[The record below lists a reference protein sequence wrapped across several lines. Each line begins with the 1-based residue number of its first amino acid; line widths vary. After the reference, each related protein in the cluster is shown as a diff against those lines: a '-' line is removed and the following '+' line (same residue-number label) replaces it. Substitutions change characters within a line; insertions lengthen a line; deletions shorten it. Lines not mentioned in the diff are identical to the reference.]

1 MKTISIANQKGGVG
15 KTTSAINIAAGLAVK
30 GARTLLIDLD
40 MQRNTTMSFFDLT
53 QITTTLADVLIGA
66 KDRKPISEALYNTD
80 IENLDLIPASIQ
92 LGKLDRF
99 SQFEEQYRLKDSL
112 ETLADYEFAII
123 DCPPSLGSALT
134 QAILASDFVLI
145 PIKADYF
152 ALEGV
157 IDLMDT
163 ITSVKRAN
171 PNLDVLGAFVT
182 DFDQRINI
190 CGQTL
195 AQAQEWFKDKLFDTP
210 IRRNAKLTT
219 APALRQTI
227 YEHAPNSYGS
237 EDYLNL
243 IDEMLDRLNG
253 STGLRLVDLKDNL
266 KKSSSASSS
275 GSSRRQKAINE

>member
-1 MKTISIANQKGGVG
+1 MKTIAIANQKGGVG
-15 KTTSAINIAAGLAVK
+15 KTTSAINIAAGFAVK
-30 GARTLLIDLD
+30 GYKTLLIDLD

-53 QITTTLADVLIGA
+53 TISTTLADVLIGA
-66 KDRKPISEALYNTD
+66 KERKPISEALYNTD

-112 ETLADYEFAII
+112 MQLEQFDYAVI

-134 QAILASDFVLI
+134 QAILASNYVLI

-163 ITSVKRAN
+163 INSVKRAN
-171 PNLDVLGAFVT
+171 PELDILGAFVT
-182 DFDQRINI
+182 DFDSRVGI

-195 AQAQEWFKDKLFDTP
+195 AQAQEWFKDKLFDTA

-227 YEHAPNSYGS
+227 FEHAPHSNGS

-243 IDEMLDRLNG
+243 IDEIIERL
-253 STGLRLVDLKDNL
+253 TGNQNLRLVEANNKRGR
-266 KKSSSASSS
+266 AV
-275 GSSRRQKAINE
+275 NE

>member
-1 MKTISIANQKGGVG
+1 MRIIAIANQKGGVG
-15 KTTSAINIAAGLAVK
+15 KTTSAINVAAGLAVK
-30 GARTLLIDLD
+30 GYRTLLVDLD

-53 QITTTLADVLIGA
+53 SITTTLADVLIETG
-66 KDRKPISEALYNTD
+66 KKRKKMTDALYHTE
-80 IENLDLIPASIQ
+80 IQNLDLIPASIQ

-99 SQFEEQYRLKDSL
+99 SQFDEQYRLKDAF
-112 ETLADYEFAII
+112 ETLDDYDFAVI

-134 QAILASDFVLI
+134 QAFLASDYVLI

-157 IDLMDT
+157 IDLMET
-163 ITSVKRAN
+163 INSVKRAN
-171 PNLDVLGAFVT
+171 PALDVMGAFVT
-182 DFDQRINI
+182 DFDQRVGI

-195 AQAQEWFKDKLFDTP
+195 QQAQVWFKEKLFDTV

-227 YEHAPNSYGS
+227 FEHAPTSYGS

-243 IDEMLDRLNG
+243 IEEILDRLEVRA
-253 STGLRLVDLKDNL
+253 GLKLVNTQE
-266 KKSSSASSS
+266 KKRA
-275 GSSRRQKAINE
+275 

>member
-1 MKTISIANQKGGVG
+1 MSKIIAIANQKGGVG

-30 GARTLLIDLD
+30 GFKTLLVDLD
-40 MQRNTTMSFFDLT
+40 MQRNTTMSFFDLNEV
-53 QITTTLADVLIGA
+53 TTTLADVLIGTES
-66 KDRKPISEALYNTD
+66 RKPIAEALYHTD
-80 IENLDLIPASIQ
+80 INNLDLIPSSIQ

-99 SQFEEQYRLKDSL
+99 SQFDEQYRLKDAL
-112 ETLADYEFAII
+112 DQMTDFEFIII

-134 QAILASDFVLI
+134 QAFLAANLVLV

-157 IDLMDT
+157 IDLMET
-163 ITSVKRAN
+163 INSVKRAN
-171 PNLDVLGAFVT
+171 PALDVLGAFVT

-195 AQAQEWFKDKLFDTP
+195 QQAQEWFKDKLFDTV

-227 YEHAPNSYGS
+227 SFN
-237 EDYLNL
+237 
-243 IDEMLDRLNG
+243 
-253 STGLRLVDLKDNL
+253 
-266 KKSSSASSS
+266 
-275 GSSRRQKAINE
+275 

>member
-1 MKTISIANQKGGVG
+1 MRTIAIANQKGGVG
-15 KTTSAINIAAGLAVK
+15 KTTSAINIAAGFAVK
-30 GARTLLIDLD
+30 KYKTLLIDLD

-53 QITTTLADVLIGA
+53 KITTTLADVLIGA
-66 KDRKPISEALYNTD
+66 KDRKPINEALYNTD

-92 LGKLDRF
+92 LGRLDRF

-112 ETLADYEFAII
+112 EQLRDYDFAVI

-145 PIKADYF
+145 PIRADYF

-163 ITSVKRAN
+163 INSVKRAN
-171 PNLDVLGAFVT
+171 TALDVLGAFVT
-182 DFDQRINI
+182 DFDTRVGI

-195 AQAQEWFKDKLFDTP
+195 KQAQEWFQDKLFDTA

-227 YEHAPNSYGS
+227 FEHAPHSNGS

-243 IDEMLDRLNG
+243 IDEILDRLKGNKN
-253 STGLRLVDLKDNL
+253 LRLIDKENR
-266 KKSSSASSS
+266 
-275 GSSRRQKAINE
+275 GKAVNE

>member
-1 MKTISIANQKGGVG
+1 MKTIAVANQKGGVG
-15 KTTSAINIAAGLAVK
+15 KTTSAINLSAGFAVK
-30 GARTLLIDLD
+30 GYKTLLIDLD

-53 QITTTLADVLIGA
+53 DITITLADVLMGA
-66 KDRKPISEALYNTD
+66 KERKPITDALYNTD
-80 IENLDLIPASIQ
+80 IENLDLIPSSIQ
-92 LGKLDRF
+92 LGKLDRV
-99 SQFEEQYRLKDSL
+99 SQFDENYRLKDAL
-112 ETLADYEFAII
+112 ENLKEYDFAVI

-134 QAILASDFVLI
+134 QAFLASDFVLI

-157 IDLMDT
+157 IDLIDT
-163 ITSVKRAN
+163 INSIKRAN
-171 PNLDVLGAFVT
+171 PHLDVLGAFVT
-182 DFDQRINI
+182 DFDVRVGI

-195 AQAQEWFKDKLFDTP
+195 RQAQEWFKEKLFDTV

-243 IDEMLDRLNG
+243 IEEVLERLRSSNN
-253 STGLRLVDLKDNL
+253 LLKLVEPEQ
-266 KKSSSASSS
+266 
-275 GSSRRQKAINE
+275 RRRAVNE

>member
-1 MKTISIANQKGGVG
+1 MKTIAIANQKGGVG

-30 GARTLLIDLD
+30 GYRTLLIDLD

-53 QITTTLADVLIGA
+53 SITVTLADVLIGA
-66 KDRKPISEALYNTD
+66 KERKAIGDALYNTD
-80 IENLDLIPASIQ
+80 IENLDLVPASIQ

-99 SQFEEQYRLKDSL
+99 SQFEEQYRLKDSVEGL
-112 ETLADYEFAII
+112 TDYDFAII
-123 DCPPSLGSALT
+123 DCPPSLGAALT

-163 ITSVKRAN
+163 INQVKRAN

-182 DFDQRINI
+182 DFDVRVGI

-195 AQAQEWFKDKLFDTP
+195 RQAQEWFKEKLFDTA

-243 IDEMLDRLNG
+243 IEEILERLQG
-253 STGLRLVDLKDNL
+253 SNNLRLVEK
-266 KKSSSASSS
+266 
-275 GSSRRQKAINE
+275 NERKQAVNE

>member
-1 MKTISIANQKGGVG
+1 MKTIAIANQKGGVG

-30 GARTLLIDLD
+30 GHRTLLIDLD

-53 QITTTLADVLIGA
+53 AITVTLGDVLIGA
-66 KDRKPISEALYNTD
+66 KDRRPISDALYHTD

-112 ETLADYEFAII
+112 ESMQHYDFAVI

-134 QAILASDFVLI
+134 QAFLACDYVLI

-157 IDLMDT
+157 IDLMET
-163 ITSVKRAN
+163 INSIKRAN
-171 PNLDVLGAFVT
+171 PNLEVLGAVVT
-182 DFDQRINI
+182 DFDQRIGI

-195 AQAQEWFKDKLFDTP
+195 RQAQEWFKDDLFDTV

-227 YEHAPNSYGS
+227 FEHAPSSNGS
-237 EDYLNL
+237 EDYMNL
-243 IDEMLDRLNG
+243 IEEILEKLEANN
-253 STGLRLVDLKDNL
+253 SLRLVDLGR
-266 KKSSSASSS
+266 KKAV
-275 GSSRRQKAINE
+275 NE